1 MLSYT
6 GIARLQVWSTGI
18 EREKAAGA
26 GVERVLHHCE
36 HFLSRGVV
44 HVAVCVVHQNV
55 ILQDVWVEV
64 DRVAQAAPVMLLSL
78 LVG

>member
-1 MLSYT
+1 MLGNAGVAGLAVRSP
-6 GIARLQVWSTGI
+6 GV
-18 EREKAAGA
+18 ERKKAAGA

-55 ILQDVWVEV
+55 ILQDIRVEV